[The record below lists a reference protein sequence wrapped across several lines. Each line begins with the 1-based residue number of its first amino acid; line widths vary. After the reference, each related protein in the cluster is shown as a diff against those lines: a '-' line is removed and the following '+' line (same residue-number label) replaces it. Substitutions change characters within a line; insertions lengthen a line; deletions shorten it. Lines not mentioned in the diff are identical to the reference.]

1 MADWISEVDRK
12 EAELIAAGVPAREA
26 IRVAAL
32 FANALAQA
40 DRAKRNAE
48 ARRCEL
54 SATVKMCRELG
65 TTAAAREL
73 GISPQGAR
81 KRRADWFRKFA
92 TGNR

>member
-1 MADWISEVDRK
+1 MAEWISRVSK
-12 EAELIAAGVPAREA
+12 IEAELIAAGVPAREA
-26 IRVAAL
+26 IRISAL
-32 FANALAQA
+32 FANAWAQEDKA
-40 DRAKRNAE
+40 RRNVE
-48 ARRCEL
+48 ARRAEL
-54 SATVKMCRELG
+54 SATVKMCRDIG